1 MIGVLDIILI
11 VLFSVVA
18 PLFIYLTAKK
28 NGHKPI
34 YWALITL
41 TVGIVFQFILPIIV
55 GIILAVALVKMGNSP
70 NSVQPTIQSYSLIIG
85 ISGSILNAIGV
96 LLVFRRVNK
105 VNNTGLAAPDV
116 STKD

>member
-1 MIGVLDIILI
+1 MIGFLDIILL
-11 VLFSVVA
+11 VLFVIVA
-18 PLFIYLTAKK
+18 PLFVYLRAKK
-28 NGHKPI
+28 NGHKPV

-41 TVGIVFQFILPIIV
+41 TIGVAFQFILPVII

-96 LLVFRRVNK
+96 LLVLRRVNK
-105 VNNTGLAAPDV
+105 ANNTGLAAPNI
-116 STKD
+116 ST